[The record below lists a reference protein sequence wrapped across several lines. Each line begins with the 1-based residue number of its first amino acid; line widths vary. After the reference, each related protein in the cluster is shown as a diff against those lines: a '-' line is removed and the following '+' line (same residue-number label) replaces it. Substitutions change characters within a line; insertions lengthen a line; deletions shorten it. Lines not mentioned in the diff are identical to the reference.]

1 MTKITR
7 FFLPMVLFLL
17 AGCVQKSNE
26 VATAPECE
34 KEQITDSRDL
44 PENIPGETMGQ
55 KLESLLFWNQDERE
69 RRFRIM
75 HSIYPSL
82 TVEAGEN
89 TYEFDDSAEK
99 INPVWDNGK
108 TIDSYIKD
116 NKVAGVIVIKDGEV
130 KLEGYGLGANQ
141 NSLWTSYSVAK
152 SISSMLVGVA
162 LKDGLIDSM
171 DDTLGK
177 YITELD
183 GYDYGNVTVRQL
195 LTMTSGIDWN
205 EDYTDPN
212 SDVAVMYQAECE
224 GDEAHILTYMKPLKQ
239 IHEPGTFWNYST
251 GETDLVGILIHKA
264 TGMSVAEYLSE
275 KVWRPFG
282 MQQCGYWLADEC
294 SNMNIGG
301 SGLSASLRDYARLGV
316 LMLNGGVIDG
326 ESIFDDEWLEGATS
340 ILYKHEAKV
349 DGGYGYLWWI
359 DGDGSYS
366 AEGIFGQM
374 IYVDPSRNLVI
385 AQSAAWPLAGSED
398 LSSSRGAFIDAVKA
412 ALD

>member
-1 MTKITR
+1 
-7 FFLPMVLFLL
+7 MVLFLL
-17 AGCVQKSNE
+17 AGCVQTSNE
-26 VATAPECE
+26 AATAPECE

-82 TVEAGEN
+82 PVEAGEN
-89 TYEFDDSAEK
+89 IYEFDDSAEK
-99 INPVWDNGK
+99 IDPVWRNGK
-108 TIDSYIKD
+108 TLKSYIKK
-116 NKVAGVIVIKDGEV
+116 NKLAGAIVIQDGEV

-162 LKDGLIDSM
+162 LKDGHIDSM

-183 GYDYGNVTVRQL
+183 GYDYGDVTVRQL
-195 LTMTSGIDWN
+195 LTMTSGIKWN

-224 GDEAHILTYMKPLKQ
+224 GDEAHILTYMKSLEQ
-239 IHEPGTFWNYST
+239 IHEPGTIWNYST

-275 KVWRPFG
+275 KVWKPFG

-326 ESIFDDEWLEGATS
+326 ESIFADEWLEGATS
-340 ILYKHEAKV
+340 ILYKYDEKSE
-349 DGGYGYLWWI
+349 GGYGYLWWVN
-359 DGDGSYS
+359 GDGSYS

-374 IYVDPSRNLVI
+374 IHVDPSRNLVI